1 VGGKVVEVGGAVL
14 GLLFVFSLLSLF
26 VVVLFFFL
34 PDLLLFFSNLC
45 NAVRGHH

>member
-1 VGGKVVEVGGAVL
+1 VGGKVVEVGGVL

-26 VVVLFFFL
+26 VVVFFFSCL
-34 PDLLLFFSNLC
+34 ICSNLC